1 MTGTRRRRA
10 AAATAAVAASVL
22 LAGCTST
29 VSGTATALATAPPT
43 TEPTT
48 GSAGEPTTP
57 ATPTGPAAGVTPPP
71 EPGVGTLLESHR
83 IASVTSLVQVPLPER
98 TETCFPS
105 GPWSDSAALDAAY
118 FGTGTAGPVLDRWGF
133 VTAWGQCNSDPATG
147 AGTLTMVAELSDPE
161 SARRAAAELA
171 ADQASGYEP
180 AEVPGVDGEVLL
192 QSGGG
197 EDVVQAFVPVGRML
211 AYAYHATGPG
221 QGLDEVG
228 RLLTDQV
235 GLLQGFAPTPQEQVP
250 ALPTDPDGL
259 QQITLDPPGDFTEF
273 SGPYDLEGYLR
284 LAIDPVRERDLLT
297 ANGFRG
303 FYSKQSQEGDLGY
316 AVALYAFPSSA
327 ETNAVYTAFA
337 ELEST
342 AFGGTRFTLPSIP
355 EAPCFWFESEDSW
368 YQRCYVGYGSHLA
381 SVDVSGLGSPDD
393 VAAMDRLL
401 PAQRDLIDG

>member
-1 MTGTRRRRA
+1 MTGTRGRRA
-10 AAATAAVAASVL
+10 AVATAAVAASVL

-43 TEPTT
+43 TEATAEPP
-48 GSAGEPTTP
+48 APTTP
-57 ATPTGPAAGVTPPP
+57 SGPPAGVTPPP

-83 IASVTSLVQVPLPER
+83 IASVTSLVQVTFPER
-98 TETCFPS
+98 TDTCFPS

-133 VTAWGQCNSDPATG
+133 VTAWGQCNSDPADG
-147 AGTLTMVAELSDPE
+147 AGTLTLVAELSDPE
-161 SARRAAAELA
+161 SARQAATELA
-171 ADQASGYEP
+171 ADQAAGYEP

-211 AYAYHATGPG
+211 AYAYHVTGPG
-221 QGLDEVG
+221 QGLEEVG

-235 GLLQGFAPTPQEQVP
+235 GLLQGFEPTPQDRVP

-259 QQITLDPPGDFTEF
+259 QQVTLDPPGEFTEF

-284 LAIDPVRERDLLT
+284 LAIDPVRERDLLR

-303 FYSKQSQEGDLGY
+303 FYSKQSQEGDLSY

-337 ELEST
+337 DLEE
-342 AFGGTRFTLPSIP
+342 AEFGGTRFTLPSVP
-355 EAPCFWFESEDSW
+355 DAPCFWFETDGSF
-368 YQRCYVGYGSHLA
+368 YQRCYVGYGPAMA
-381 SVDVSGLGSPDD
+381 SVDVLGLTAPDD